1 MKKFG
6 DMLSRQGHRVMVRMG
21 KAGDTKD
28 PEYDAALAKCMSEG
42 KKVKN
47 IAASTEKL
55 MSMLQA
61 NTVVLKQVIDEFSAL
76 VPGGCGP
83 LQDLANAMEEVEA
96 ARALAEE
103 NLKRDMCIPVY
114 RFYRQYKVMKK
125 RSVVLDEH
133 RMDMDRFRD
142 NLEKITEKS
151 TKTGNAAGIGDAENK
166 YRAARECY
174 EILLHEMMIDFN
186 RLHDALGP
194 FLQPA
199 VGVFMRE
206 QGNYAQVYG
215 RVMGDLVSRAGYID
229 TSLFDNYQDAITSEE
244 DSTAGPAGVLPPK
257 KGKKTTS
264 QSKIAAFGMVAPGA
278 PPPERPQLNF
288 TVGAVPPANSNPTMA
303 AGAGPSNPTM
313 AAGAPPP
320 GAAPGGR
327 PRPPPP
333 QRPPQRV
340 ERCRA
345 LYDFTAEDST
355 ELPLRKG
362 DVVNIIKKGQDWWE
376 GECNGRRGLFPGN
389 YVEMC

>member
-1 MKKFG
+1 MAK
-6 DMLSRQGHRVMVRMG
+6 MG
-21 KAGDTKD
+21 KAEDTKD
-28 PEYDAALAKCMSEG
+28 PEYEAALARMLAEG
-42 KKVKN
+42 KRVKS

-61 NTVVLKQVIDEFSAL
+61 NTVVLKQVVDEFTAL
-76 VPGGCGP
+76 APDGCGP

-103 NLKRDMCIPVY
+103 NLRRDLCIPLY

-125 RSVVLDEH
+125 RSVVLNNH
-133 RMDMDRFRD
+133 RIDMDRFHES
-142 NLEKITEKS
+142 LEKITEKS
-151 TKTGNAAGIGDAENK
+151 TKTGNAAGIGEAETK
-166 YRAARECY
+166 YRTARENY
-174 EILLHEMMIDFN
+174 EVLLNEMMVDFG

-194 FLQPA
+194 FLVPA

-206 QGNYAQVYG
+206 QGQYAEVYG
-215 RVMGDLVSRAGYID
+215 RVMGSLSSKCGRID
-229 TSLFDNYQDAITSEE
+229 MSLFDNYCDAITAE
-244 DSTAGPAGVLPPK
+244 DQSSAGPAGALPPK

-264 QSKIAAFGMVAPGA
+264 QSKLAAYAMTAPGA
-278 PPPERPQLNF
+278 APPEPPQLNF
-288 TVGAVPPANSNPTMA
+288 SAKQSQPSAPAAEQAGVG
-303 AGAGPSNPTM
+303 
-313 AAGAPPP
+313 AGAP
-320 GAAPGGR
+320 R

-333 QRPPQRV
+333 ARPGGAPV

-345 LYDFTAEDST
+345 LYDFTAEDNT

-362 DVVNIIKKGQDWWE
+362 DVVTIIKKGQDWWE

>member
-1 MKKFG
+1 
-6 DMLSRQGHRVMVRMG
+6 MLSRQGHNLKVRMG
-21 KAGDTKD
+21 KADETKD
-28 PEYDAALAKCMSEG
+28 PEYDAALAKCIAEG
-42 KKVKN
+42 KKLKS

-61 NTVVLKQVIDEFSAL
+61 NTVIMKQVVDEFTAL
-76 VPGGCGP
+76 APGGTGP
-83 LQDLANAMEEVEA
+83 IQELARAMEEVEA

-103 NLKRDMCIPVY
+103 NLKRDLCIPLY

-125 RSVVLDEH
+125 RSVVLNNL
-133 RMDMDRFRD
+133 RMDMDRYHD
-142 NLEKITEKS
+142 SLERITEKS
-151 TKTGNAAGIGDAENK
+151 TKTGNAAGIGEAETK
-166 YRAARECY
+166 YRTAREGY
-174 EILLHEMMIDFN
+174 EILLHEMMVDFA

-199 VGVFMRE
+199 AGIFMRE

-215 RVMGDLVSRAGYID
+215 RVMGALASQAGYID
-229 TSLFDNYQDAITSEE
+229 MSLFENYQDAITGES
-244 DSTAGPAGVLPPK
+244 DSVAGPEGVVPPK

-264 QSKIAAFGMVAPGA
+264 QCKLAAYGMTAPSA

-288 TVGAVPPANSNPTMA
+288 SVG
-303 AGAGPSNPTM
+303 AGAGAAPAGQPSAP
-313 AAGAPPP
+313 AGAP
-320 GAAPGGR
+320 R

-333 QRPPQRV
+333 ARPGANV

-362 DVVNIIKKGQDWWE
+362 DVVTIIKKGQDWWE

>member
-1 MKKFG
+1 VKMKKFG

-21 KAGDTKD
+21 KAGETKD
-28 PEYDAALAKCMSEG
+28 PEYDAALAKCMAEG
-42 KKVKN
+42 KKVKA

-61 NTVVLKQVIDEFSAL
+61 NTVVLKQVIDEFTSL
-76 VPGGCGP
+76 IPDGCTP
-83 LQDLANAMEEVEA
+83 LQNLAAAMEEVEA

-103 NLKRDMCIPVY
+103 NLRRDLCVPVY
-114 RFYRQYKVMKK
+114 RFYRQYKLMKK
-125 RSVVLDEH
+125 RSVVLNNH
-133 RMDMDRFRD
+133 RMDMDRFHD
-142 NLEKITEKS
+142 TLEKITEKS
-151 TKTGNAAGIGDAENK
+151 TKTGSAAGVGEAENK
-166 YRAARECY
+166 YRVARENY
-174 EILLHEMMIDFN
+174 EILLHEMMIDFS
-186 RLHDALGP
+186 RLHNAVAP
-194 FLQPA
+194 FFQPA

-215 RVMGDLVSRAGYID
+215 RVMGALSGAAGYID
-229 TSLFDNYQDAITSEE
+229 LSLFDNYQDSITGES
-244 DSTAGPAGVLPPK
+244 DSAAGPDGVLPPK
-257 KGKKTTS
+257 KGSKKTS
-264 QSKIAAFGMVAPGA
+264 QSKLAAYSMTAPSA

-288 TVGAVPPANSNPTMA
+288 STGAVPPPGQA
-303 AGAGPSNPTM
+303 AAQPAPG
-313 AAGAPPP
+313 GAPGP
-320 GAAPGGR
+320 APGR

-333 QRPPQRV
+333 RAPQSV

-362 DVVNIIKKGQDWWE
+362 DIVNIIKKGQDWWE

>member
-1 MKKFG
+1 
-6 DMLSRQGHRVMVRMG
+6 MLSRQGHKVMVKMG
-21 KAGDTKD
+21 KADETKD
-28 PEYDAALAKCMSEG
+28 PEYEAALAKCIAEG
-42 KKVKN
+42 KKVKS
-47 IAASTEKL
+47 IAFSTEKL

-61 NTVVLKQVIDEFSAL
+61 NNVVLKQVIDEFTAL

-83 LQDLANAMEEVEA
+83 LQELTGAMEEVEA
-96 ARALAEE
+96 ARTLAEE
-103 NLKRDMCIPVY
+103 NLKRDLCIPVY

-125 RSVVLDEH
+125 RSVILNNY
-133 RMDMDRFRD
+133 RLDMDRHRD

-151 TKTGNAAGIGDAENK
+151 TKTGNATGIGEAEAK
-166 YRAARECY
+166 YRQSRENY
-174 EILLHEMMIDFN
+174 EVLLHEMMIDFG
-186 RLHDALGP
+186 RLHEALSP

-206 QGNYAQVYG
+206 QGQYAQVYG
-215 RVMGDLVSRAGYID
+215 KVMGALSSRAGYID
-229 TSLFDNYQDAITSEE
+229 TTLFDNYQDAITSEAE
-244 DSTAGPAGVLPPK
+244 SCAGPDGALPPK

-264 QSKIAAFGMVAPGA
+264 QSKITAFGMVAPGA
-278 PPPERPQLNF
+278 PPPERPNINF
-288 TVGAVPPANSNPTMA
+288 SSSSSAAPPQSSAP
-303 AGAGPSNPTM
+303 PSG
-313 AAGAPPP
+313 GAP
-320 GAAPGGR
+320 AR

-333 QRPPQRV
+333 RAPPQQQ

>member
-21 KAGDTKD
+21 KAEETKD
-28 PEYDAALAKCMSEG
+28 PEYESALAKCMAEG
-42 KKVKN
+42 KKVKA

-61 NTVVLKQVIDEFSAL
+61 NTVVLKQVIDEFTAL
-76 VPGGCGP
+76 IPDGCAP
-83 LQDLANAMEEVEA
+83 LQNLAAAMEEVEA
-96 ARALAEE
+96 ARTLAEE
-103 NLKRDMCIPVY
+103 NLRRDLCVPVY

-125 RSVVLDEH
+125 RSVILNNH
-133 RMDMDRFRD
+133 RMDMDRFHD
-142 NLEKITEKS
+142 SLEKLTEKS
-151 TKTGNAAGIGDAENK
+151 AKTGSAAGVGEAENK
-166 YRAARECY
+166 YRVARENY
-174 EILLHEMMIDFN
+174 EVLLHEMMIDFS
-186 RLHDALGP
+186 RLHNALAP

-215 RVMGDLVSRAGYID
+215 RVMGALSAAAGYID
-229 TSLFDNYQDAITSEE
+229 MSLFDNYQDSITGES
-244 DSTAGPAGVLPPK
+244 DSAAGPEGVLPPK
-257 KGKKTTS
+257 KGSKKTS
-264 QSKIAAFGMVAPGA
+264 QSKLAAYSMIAPAA

-288 TVGAVPPANSNPTMA
+288 STGAVPPP
-303 AGAGPSNPTM
+303 GQ
-313 AAGAPPP
+313 AAGAPPA
-320 GAAPGGR
+320 GGAAAPGGAPR

-333 QRPPQRV
+333 ARAPQV

-355 ELPLRKG
+355 ELALRKG
-362 DVVNIIKKGQDWWE
+362 DIVNIIKKGQDWWE

>member
-1 MKKFG
+1 
-6 DMLSRQGHRVMVRMG
+6 MVKMG
-21 KAGDTKD
+21 KADETKD
-28 PEYDAALAKCMSEG
+28 PEYDAALAKCIAEG

-61 NTVVLKQVIDEFSAL
+61 NNVVLKEVIDEFTAL
-76 VPGGCGP
+76 IPSGCGP
-83 LQDLANAMEEVEA
+83 LQELASSMEEVEA

-103 NLKRDMCIPVY
+103 NLKRDLCIPVY

-125 RSVVLDEH
+125 RSIVLNNH
-133 RMDMDRFRD
+133 RMDMDRHHD
-142 NLEKITEKS
+142 SLEKITERS
-151 TKTGNAAGIGDAENK
+151 TKTGNASGIGEAEAK
-166 YRAARECY
+166 YRGSRELY
-174 EILLHEMMIDFN
+174 EVLLNEMMVDFGRLHE
-186 RLHDALGP
+186 ALSP
-194 FLQPA
+194 FMEPT

-206 QGNYAQVYG
+206 IGTYSQVYG
-215 RVMGDLVSRAGYID
+215 SVMGALASKAGHID
-229 TSLFDNYQDAITSEE
+229 TSLFDNYQDAITAEGES
-244 DSTAGPAGVLPPK
+244 SAGPAGALPPK

-264 QSKIAAFGMVAPGA
+264 QSKITAYGMVAPGA

-288 TVGAVPPANSNPTMA
+288 ATGASNPPPSSA
-303 AGAGPSNPTM
+303 PAG
-313 AAGAPPP
+313 
-320 GAAPGGR
+320 GAAPAR

-333 QRPPQRV
+333 RPGASA

-362 DVVNIIKKGQDWWE
+362 DVVTIIKKGQDWWE

>member
-28 PEYDAALAKCMSEG
+28 PEYDAALAKCVAEG

-61 NTVVLKQVIDEFSAL
+61 NTVVLKQVIDEFTAL
-76 VPGGCGP
+76 TPNGLGP
-83 LQDLANAMEEVEA
+83 LQELASAMEEVEA

-103 NLKRDMCIPVY
+103 NLKRDMCIPLY

-125 RSVVLDEH
+125 RSVVLDNH

-151 TKTGNAAGIGDAENK
+151 TKTGNAAGIGEAEAK
-166 YRAARECY
+166 YRAARENY
-174 EILLHEMMIDFN
+174 EVLLHEMMVDFG
-186 RLHDALGP
+186 RLHDALAP
-194 FLQPA
+194 FLEPT

-206 QGNYAQVYG
+206 QGTYAQVYG
-215 RVMGDLVSRAGYID
+215 RVLGELVSRTGYID
-229 TSLFDNYQDAITSEE
+229 TSLFDNYQDAITSEA
-244 DSTAGPAGVLPPK
+244 DSAAGPAGTLPAK
-257 KGKKTTS
+257 KGKKSTS
-264 QSKIAAFGMVAPGA
+264 QSKLAAFAMVAPGA

-288 TVGAVPPANSNPTMA
+288 SSGASAQAGAPPASNP
-303 AGAGPSNPTM
+303 SM

-320 GAAPGGR
+320 GGAR

-333 QRPPQRV
+333 QRPQQRV

-345 LYDFTAEDST
+345 LYDFVAEDST
-355 ELPLRKG
+355 ELPLSKG
-362 DVVNIIKKGQDWWE
+362 DVVTIIKKGQDWWE

>member
-1 MKKFG
+1 
-6 DMLSRQGHRVMVRMG
+6 MLSRQGHRVMVRMG
-21 KAGDTKD
+21 KVEETKD
-28 PEYDAALAKCMSEG
+28 PEYEGALAKCLAEG
-42 KKVKN
+42 KKVKC

-76 VPGGCGP
+76 SPDGCGA
-83 LQDLANAMEEVEA
+83 LQELAGAMEEVEA

-103 NLKRDMCIPVY
+103 NLKRDLCIPIY

-125 RSVVLDEH
+125 RAAILDNH
-133 RMDMDRFRD
+133 RMDMDRHHD
-142 NLEKITEKS
+142 TLEKITEKS
-151 TKTGNAAGIGDAENK
+151 TKTGNAAGIGEAEAK
-166 YRAARECY
+166 YRTARENY
-174 EILLHEMMIDFN
+174 EILLHEMMVDFG
-186 RLHDALGP
+186 RLHNALAP
-194 FLQPA
+194 FLVPA

-215 RVMGDLVSRAGYID
+215 RVMGALSSQAGYID
-229 TSLFDNYQDAITSEE
+229 MSLFENYQDAITGES
-244 DSTAGPAGVLPPK
+244 DSAAGPDGCLPAK

-264 QSKIAAFGMVAPGA
+264 QSKIAAYGMTAPAA

-288 TVGAVPPANSNPTMA
+288 STGASAPSPQPSAP
-303 AGAGPSNPTM
+303 AGAG
-313 AAGAPPP
+313 AP
-320 GAAPGGR
+320 R

-333 QRPPQRV
+333 ARPGPAHV

-362 DVVNIIKKGQDWWE
+362 DVVTIIKKGQDWWE